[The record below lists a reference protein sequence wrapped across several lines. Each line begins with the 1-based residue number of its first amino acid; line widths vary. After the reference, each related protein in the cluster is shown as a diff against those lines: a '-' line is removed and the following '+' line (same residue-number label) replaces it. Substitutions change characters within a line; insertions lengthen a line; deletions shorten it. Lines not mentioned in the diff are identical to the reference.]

1 MGKFSNSAQVVYAAT
16 CWVFGGDKWLS
27 GQEKSK
33 MKEAINR
40 SKTPWSLDDDDAHW
54 VVSLYKSG
62 EILNSLDEI
71 INAVDYDFEFS
82 LEDKFILYSCVC
94 VPMHA
99 LGQGNNSDDGW
110 NRAHELRD
118 ALGIDSEDYNIWS
131 KGRK

>member
-1 MGKFSNSAQVVYAAT
+1 
-16 CWVFGGDKWLS
+16 
-27 GQEKSK
+27 

-82 LEDKFILYSCVC
+82 LEDKFFCV
-94 VPMHA
+94 
-99 LGQGNNSDDGW
+99 QENQ
-110 NRAHELRD
+110 
-118 ALGIDSEDYNIWS
+118 DSEQIRVKNERRRQMIRYKLIRQNF
-131 KGRK
+131 RF